1 MTFSFCLGLVR
12 RIVGSF
18 SLFTNLKT
26 TLSFDRNPDD
36 ISCLHGLRF
45 LSILL
50 ITVGNA
56 YLYNATWPAISDSS
70 IIGK

>member
-1 MTFSFCLGLVR
+1 MTFSFCIGIGR

-36 ISCLHGLRF
+36 IACLHGLRF
-45 LSILL
+45 FSILL
-50 ITVGNA
+50 ITVGNT
-56 YLYNATWPAISDSS
+56 YLYNATWPAISGSS
-70 IIGK
+70 VIGK